1 MANEGATTELILYD
15 EYISDAKSY
24 LVAAALDA
32 NRKLDI
38 LIETLKKVCS
48 ESVVEGETAKALK
61 EFSDRTA
68 QLSGLIYEYGTEC
81 VNLINEFFETID
93 DIDGNLY

>member
-1 MANEGATTELILYD
+1 MANKEIMSELILYD
-15 EYISDAKSY
+15 DYISDAKSY
-24 LVAAALDA
+24 LVAAATDA
-32 NRKLDI
+32 NNKLNV
-38 LIETLKKVCS
+38 LIGTLKKVCS

-81 VNLINEFFETID
+81 VNLINEFFSTID